1 MGMTL
6 AEKILANKSG
16 KSKVTPGEIVDAYPD
31 AVMSHYASYRAVN
44 VLKKIGVDKLYDP
57 DRIVIIIDHRVPART
72 VENANQEK
80 IARDF
85 AKERNLRNFYDVHTG
100 IAHLVMMENGH
111 VLPGYLVVGT
121 DSHSTIYGSMGAL
134 GCGIGF
140 TECASIWMT
149 GKLWMKVPE
158 SYKIVLQGSFPK
170 GVYAKD
176 LILDFIGRVTANGCT
191 YKSVEFHGDLVPQL
205 RMSERMTLS
214 CMSMEMGVKSAFIP
228 PDQVT
233 VDYLKGRTKMEIRL
247 IQPDKDAVYAKEFFI
262 DVGKLEPVVAA
273 PHEADNIK
281 KVSEVVGQPFNQA
294 FVGSCANANFDD
306 LNIVAQIIK
315 GHKVHRDV
323 RFIVAPSSQEVFLEA
338 TRAGIIQTL
347 LEANALVT
355 NPGCSACG
363 DDGGALADGEICL
376 ASSTRNFLGRMSN
389 RKSEVYLSSPATV
402 AASAIRGMIT
412 DPREFLD

>member
-16 KSKVTPGEIVDAYPD
+16 KSKVTSGEIVDAYPD
-31 AVMSHYASYRAVN
+31 AVMSHYASYRSVN

-85 AKERNLRNFYDVHTG
+85 VKEKNLKNFYDVHKG

-111 VLPGYLVVGT
+111 VLPGDLVLGT
-121 DSHSTIYGSMGAL
+121 DSHSTIYGCMGAL

-140 TECASIWMT
+140 TECASIWII

-158 SYKIVLQGSFPK
+158 SYKIVLYGTFPK

-176 LILDFIGRVTANGCT
+176 LILDFIGKVTANGCT
-191 YKSVEFHGDLVPQL
+191 YKSVEFHGDLIPRL
-205 RMSERMTLS
+205 TMSERMTLT

-228 PDQVT
+228 PDEVT
-233 VDYLKGRTKMEIRL
+233 LSYLKGRTDRKINL
-247 IQPDKDAVYAKEFFI
+247 IQPDEDAVYAKEFVV
-262 DVGKLEPVVAA
+262 DVEKLEPVVAV
-273 PHEADNIK
+273 PHNVDQVK
-281 KVSEVVGQPFNQA
+281 KVSEVAGRPFHQA
-294 FVGSCANANFDD
+294 FVGSCANANLDD
-306 LNIVAQIIK
+306 LRVVADILK
-315 GHKVHRDV
+315 GRKVHPDV
-323 RFIVAPSSQEVFLEA
+323 RFIIAPSSQEVFLEA
-338 TRAGIIQTL
+338 TRAGIIQSL
-347 LEANALVT
+347 IGANVLVT

-389 RKSEVYLSSPATV
+389 RKSEVYLGSPATV
-402 AASAIRGMIT
+402 AASAIRGVMT
-412 DPREFLD
+412 DPREFVG